1 LSHATASNL
10 LSILGA
16 LTEFA
21 GLGFVALG
29 VVGNR
34 KVARELERA
43 SLQQTIYV
51 PGIES
56 AEAFG
61 TPTVTGSQ
69 TPTTMA
75 QLEGMQRTLDR
86 LRRVVED
93 NARTTAKEVRAE
105 AADRAN
111 EARQEALQ
119 RHRQLQATLAEI
131 LSGDAKREL
140 IGVILFAVGAV
151 LSVAANIV
159 GNL

>member
-1 LSHATASNL
+1 LSHTAVSDL
-10 LSILGA
+10 LSVLGA
-16 LTEFA
+16 LAEFS

-34 KVARELERA
+34 KVARELERE

-61 TPTVTGSQ
+61 TPTMTGSQ
-69 TPTTMA
+69 APTTMV
-75 QLEGMQRTLDR
+75 QLEGMQRTLDK

-105 AADRAN
+105 AADCAN

-119 RHRQLQATLAEI
+119 RHRQLQVTLADI
-131 LSGDAKREL
+131 LSGDAQREL
-140 IGVILFAVGAV
+140 IGVILFAVGAG